1 MNKARYVIRTPDI
14 LANVVGLLTKNWQ
27 AMLTNG
33 QPIAVTI
40 QRTNRSLEQNRR
52 YWLLVNYT
60 SKHWRD
66 STGRTYQPDVLH
78 EFFKREFLG
87 VTCLPNGMP
96 MAVSSAGLAVDA
108 FGEFMAEV
116 EVWMAERDLML
127 PDER

>member
-14 LANVVGLLTKNWQ
+14 LTNVVGLLTAHWQ
-27 AMLTNG
+27 AMLSKG
-33 QPIAVTI
+33 QPLAVTI

-52 YWLLVNYT
+52 YWLLVNHA

-108 FGEFMAEV
+108 FGEYMAEV
-116 EVWMAERDLML
+116 EVWMAERGLVL
-127 PDER
+127 ADE